1 MMDTNLF
8 PTLTLQY
15 FLSQIKPFGKI
26 VYEYNPFRNYRLSR
40 DKDSKGKRP
49 GEKGFDPSDP
59 NLIEAGTIID
69 LDTTDL
75 QFDLNSPLEIT
86 AQTSYDGSVNLIF
99 NDNKNIPRL
108 INSRFSV
115 LQNNTY
121 EIVDRIGNN
130 DTNLYDEDQF
140 DVDSSLYKR
149 VTSIPKITF
158 NGVTR
163 SGNLPVGNYVVY
175 IKYADADDNET
186 DFVAESGVISCFVGE
201 DCDPFSIEGG
211 MRDQN
216 SNKSISLSISNI
228 DSSYDYVKVYYT
240 RSTSDVDQLRQT
252 MACRINKK
260 FVVRNGSCSV
270 LITGNEDK
278 TDIPVSDIN
287 VQYFMVDKAKAQAT
301 CQNMLFLGNVNKPD
315 LMYEDLQDISLRFLP
330 YIKETDASQLIGD
343 VDFQYS
349 DQSMITTPYEYYNTK
364 NIYYHVGY
372 WSEEI
377 YRLGIVYIMND
388 GSLSPVYNIRG
399 KDVIPQLEDIFD
411 QEAGYSTENYEILDA
426 DGNRQFISSDE
437 ATFQIRDTSNLE
449 NVKGVIR
456 LKGSDSKS
464 QEPIYSVGVFMPEKV
479 ISYLKG
485 KVLGFFIVRQRRI
498 PTILGQA
505 LILPMERNSGTPV
518 IKSQGNYIAER
529 FIPDSRILTQDY
541 QQRLY
546 KEEDSN
552 TVKARYENIS
562 ARAGI
567 CPDFE
572 VNQPY
577 FNQFYTGTTYVTKN
591 CKYQPTTPDL
601 VQSPYDSRHYY
612 ATLGQSTVSDNTT
625 KTKIAAIGDNVPI
638 VMIEGNKFRGRA
650 GEAEEAFRFEYIGSD
665 NNKSD
670 ASNLLRG
677 IYYPYLAM
685 VGDVEIGRMV
695 NIYVPEYSPYKMSE
709 YFQIRYDDHS
719 PYYAIGDRISLQDV
733 RTEFKSN
740 TYDGRYGFYQ
750 DYFRGDCYICNFTH
764 RLNRN
769 FQDPE
774 TPCNDKII
782 DENTWKDNYDVDE
795 KENMSKINRGDINA
809 IQIGSWITCK
819 FRSSYNLSIRS
830 LDPSNP
836 TEEGLTGMKRGFYP
850 LQEMSVQGNT
860 KIPNSYLLNTGFSNG
875 VGEKIAFTL
884 PDVPY
889 IKNRFDNR
897 IIYSDIAVNDAFK
910 NGFRVFQMMHHKD
923 YPRTYGGIMKLVEQ
937 QGSLICVFEHG
948 VAVIPV
954 NERAV
959 AGEGAGGNV
968 FINTSNVLPDNP
980 KMLSDMYGSQ
990 WPESV
995 VKTPYYIYGVDT
1007 VARKIWRTN
1016 GQVLEVISDF
1026 KIQQFLNQNIS
1037 LSERE
1042 LTPVIGI
1049 RNVKSHY
1056 NAYKQDVMFTFYD
1069 NLQGFEEKA
1078 WNICYNEL
1086 MQKWITF
1093 YSWIPSYSANIDNI
1107 YFSFDR
1113 NTSKWVSKL
1122 GTTSKKSTSADGITL
1137 DNVCID
1143 KWHSEELTIE
1153 GETKN
1158 YKFAILDIVN
1168 RPLPNVDKTGVTAI
1182 NTYKLQRDSFK
1193 KYNYFRIENDV
1204 ETYMYDNDGNIIM
1217 VPETDEKGEV
1227 KKDEQENIIKT
1238 EGRQKC
1244 SILILDN
1251 QELLS
1256 RDWEQPVIYLN
1267 IECVISVSHPANNSA
1282 PQDIQEYIAGWKD
1295 FITYNL
1301 GAYQST
1307 IALSTSKIVNNT
1319 AKEYPNLTTDFWKH
1333 GQAGIIDIKD
1343 EIKPC
1348 FWYGKQHPFEFEVVV
1363 VDNPQFHK
1371 IFNNLKII
1379 SNKAKPDSFHY
1390 EVVGESYSFADD
1402 KPNMFIRQEA
1412 TKDFYQYNGSD
1423 IVYNRDFLKLA
1434 PKQLAKSTMFPLY
1447 YSRKDTLNEIEDTY
1461 LPDYNNIEEQYKHI
1475 TSLNKDYVNL
1485 SGSEIVYDRLL
1496 GEFKIWTH
1504 AKAKCISEN
1513 GRIRGNMNYQEDFWD
1528 IQINP
1533 IIFVEKNEF
1542 NADGSSTWVDGN
1554 VPISVG
1560 NSPIPNDLKGFDIN
1574 PNDKASNYMP
1584 QDLIDKGY
1592 DWKNIDT
1599 SDWTTYQY
1607 KDNNGNIHTDVNASA
1622 RKETKIRDKYLKV
1635 RIRYT
1640 GDELAVITAL
1650 KTLYTISYA

>member
-1 MMDTNLF
+1 MDDKLF
-8 PTLTLQY
+8 PELTLQY

-26 VYEYNPFRNYRLSR
+26 VYEYNPLRNYRLSR
-40 DKDSKGKRP
+40 NMDSQGRRP
-49 GEKGFDPSDP
+49 GDPGYNGQDSQ
-59 NLIEAGTIID
+59 LMEAGTILD
-69 LDTTDL
+69 LDTEKL

-86 AQTSYDGSVNLIF
+86 AQNSYDGSVNLIF

-121 EIVDRIGNN
+121 EVVDRIGNN

-140 DVDSSLYKR
+140 DIDTSLYKR
-149 VTSIPKITF
+149 ITSIPKITF
-158 NGVTR
+158 NGVVR
-163 SGNLPVGNYVVY
+163 SGDLSVGNYVIY

-186 DFVAESGVISCFVGE
+186 DFVAESGVISCFIGE

-211 MRDQN
+211 MRNQN
-216 SNKSISLSISNI
+216 SHKSISLTITNI

-240 RSTSDVDQLRQT
+240 RSTSDVDQIRST
-252 MACRINKK
+252 MAYKIEKK
-260 FVVRNGSCSV
+260 FVVRSGSCSV

-278 TDIPVSDIN
+278 TEIPVSDIN
-287 VQYFMVDKAKAQAT
+287 MQYFIVDKAKAQAA

-315 LMYEDLQDISLRFLP
+315 LMYQDLQDVSLRFLP
-330 YIKETDASQLIGD
+330 YIQESPSESLIGN
-343 VDFQYS
+343 VDFEYQ
-349 DQSMITTPYEYYNTK
+349 DQTRISTPYEYYNTK

-399 KDVIPQLEDIFD
+399 KNKIPKLEQIFD
-411 QEAGYSTENYEILDA
+411 KTEGYSNYKYKILDN
-426 DGNRQFISSDE
+426 DKERQFIESDE
-437 ATFQIRDTSNLE
+437 ETFQIKDSSNLE
-449 NVKGVIR
+449 NTKGVVR
-456 LKGSDSKS
+456 LEGSNSANT
-464 QEPIYSVGVFMPEKV
+464 EPIYSIGVFMPEDA
-479 ISYLKG
+479 INYLKD
-485 KVLGFFIVRQRRI
+485 KVSGFFIVRQRRL

-518 IKSQGNYIAER
+518 IKVNGEYISER
-529 FIPDSRILTQDY
+529 FLSDSRILTQDY

-546 KEEDSN
+546 KQSAAKDPS
-552 TVKARYENIS
+552 VKSSYENS
-562 ARAGI
+562 PAKAGI
-567 CPDFE
+567 CPDYE

-577 FNQFYTGTTYVTKN
+577 FNQFYTGTSYVIRN
-591 CKYQPTTPDL
+591 CKYQPTTGL
-601 VQSPYDSRHYY
+601 VQSPFESRHYY
-612 ATLGQSTVSDNTT
+612 IPTTV
-625 KTKIAAIGDNVPI
+625 KTSVTSNNITAKIAAIGDSVPI

-650 GEAEEAFRFEYIGSD
+650 GEAEEAFRFEYIGRD
-665 NNKSD
+665 DVTTK
-670 ASNLLRG
+670 ATNLLRG
-677 IYYPYLAM
+677 SYYPYLAI
-685 VGDVEIGRMV
+685 VGDVEVGRII
-695 NIYVPEYSPYKMSE
+695 NIYIPDYDSNKMSE
-709 YFQIRYDDHS
+709 YFKIRYDDHS
-719 PYYAIGDRISLQDV
+719 PYYAIGDRVSISDIQ
-733 RTEFKSN
+733 TNFKSN
-740 TYDGRYGFYQ
+740 TYEGHYGFYQ
-750 DYFRGDCYICNFTH
+750 DYFRGDCYVCNFTH

-774 TPCNDKII
+774 APCNDKII

-795 KENMSKINRGDINA
+795 KEKMSKINRGDVNA

-850 LQEMSVQGNT
+850 LQSMSVEGNA
-860 KIPNSYLLNTGFSNG
+860 KIPNSYLLNSGFSNG

-897 IIYSDIAVNDAFK
+897 ILYSDIAVNDAFR

-923 YPRTYGGIMKLVEQ
+923 YPRTYGGIMKLVEW
-937 QGSLICVFEHG
+937 QGSLLCVFEHG
-948 VAVIPV
+948 VALIPI

-980 KMLSDMYGSQ
+980 RMLSDMYGSQ

-1042 LTPVIGI
+1042 LTPIIGI
-1049 RNVKSHY
+1049 RNVKTHY
-1056 NAYKQDVMFTFYD
+1056 NAFKQDVMFTFYD
-1069 NLQGFEEKA
+1069 DLYGFEEKV

-1093 YSWIPSYSANIDNI
+1093 YSWVPSYSANIDNI

-1122 GTTSKKSTSADGITL
+1122 GASSKYSTSADGIVL
-1137 DNVCID
+1137 DTPLID
-1143 KWHSEELTIE
+1143 LWQDGKT
-1153 GETKN
+1153 
-1158 YKFAILDIVN
+1158 ALDIVN
-1168 RPLPNVDKTGVTAI
+1168 RPLPNDDRTGVIFDKDFKLVRDPFGNYKKFKIDNGQLILEDKT
-1182 NTYKLQRDSFK
+1182 
-1193 KYNYFRIENDV
+1193 
-1204 ETYMYDNDGNIIM
+1204 
-1217 VPETDEKGEV
+1217 
-1227 KKDEQENIIKT
+1227 
-1238 EGRQKC
+1238 
-1244 SILILDN
+1244 
-1251 QELLS
+1251 LLS
-1256 RDWEQPVIYLN
+1256 STWSQPVIYLN
-1267 IECVISVSHPANNSA
+1267 IECNIALKYKSSKVPADITNYIS
-1282 PQDIQEYIAGWKD
+1282 GWD
-1295 FITYNL
+1295 EFLTYNM

-1307 IALSTSKIVNNT
+1307 IALSTSTIVNNS
-1319 AKEYPNLTTDFWKH
+1319 AKENPNLTTDFWKH
-1333 GQAGIIDIKD
+1333 GQSGIIDIKD

-1371 IFNNLKII
+1371 IFNDLKII
-1379 SNKAKPDSFHY
+1379 SNKAKPESFHY
-1390 EVVGESYSFADD
+1390 EIVGEVYTFADD
-1402 KPNMFIRQEA
+1402 KQNMFIRQEA

-1423 IVYNRDFLKLA
+1423 ITYDRNFLKLTG
-1434 PKQLAKSTMFPLY
+1434 KQRKIIGESGEGYNDRSTMFPLY
-1447 YSRKDTLNEIEDTY
+1447 YSRVDTINEVEDSY
-1461 LPDYNNIEEQYKHI
+1461 RQL
-1475 TSLNKDYVNL
+1475 TSSNKDYVNL

-1496 GEFKIWTH
+1496 GEFRIWTH
-1504 AKAKCISEN
+1504 AKAKCISEGKY

-1528 IQINP
+1528 VQINP
-1533 IIFVEKNEF
+1533 IIFVEKNEEDW
-1542 NADGSSTWVDGN
+1542 NKSSN
-1554 VPISVG
+1554 EQKVPISVG
-1560 NSPIPNDLKGFDIN
+1560 NSPVPNDLKGFDITE
-1574 PNDKASNYMP
+1574 DTKLEDYMP
-1584 QDLIDKGY
+1584 EDLRELGYGYQD
-1592 DWKNIDT
+1592 IDT
-1599 SDWTTYQY
+1599 SDWTVYPY
-1607 KDNNGNIHTDVNASA
+1607 KTQGGMIKYVTNANA

-1640 GDELAVITAL
+1640 GDELAIITAL

>member
-1 MMDTNLF
+1 MNDNLF

-26 VYEYNPFRNYRLSR
+26 VYEYNPFRNYRLS
-40 DKDSKGKRP
+40 KNMDSKGRRP
-49 GEKGFDPSDP
+49 GDDGYNPDDPE
-59 NLIEAGTIID
+59 LMEAGTIVD
-69 LDTTDL
+69 LDTKDL

-86 AQTSYDGSVNLIF
+86 AQSSYDGSVNLIF

-121 EIVDRIGNN
+121 EIVDRVGNN

-140 DVDSSLYKR
+140 DIDTSLYKR
-149 VTSIPKITF
+149 VISIPKITF

-163 SGNLPVGNYVVY
+163 SGDLSVGNYVIY

-186 DFVAESGVISCFVGE
+186 DFVAESGIISCFVGE

-216 SNKSISLSISNI
+216 SHKSISLTISNI
-228 DSSYDYVKVYYT
+228 DSSYDYIKVYYT
-240 RSTSDVDQLRQT
+240 RSTSDVDQLRHT
-252 MACRINKK
+252 MACRIDKK

-278 TDIPVSDIN
+278 TDIPISDIN
-287 VQYFMVDKAKAQAT
+287 VQYFMVDKAKAQAA

-315 LMYEDLQDISLRFLP
+315 LMYADLQDISLRFLP
-330 YIKETDASQLIGD
+330 YIKETTAASLIGD
-343 VDFQYS
+343 VDFQYI
-349 DQSMITTPYEYYNTK
+349 DQTKISTPYEYYNTK

-399 KDVIPQLEDIFD
+399 KDKIPQLSDIFNS
-411 QEAGYSTENYEILDA
+411 EKGYSTDNYEIIDNNG
-426 DGNRQFISSDE
+426 DRQFILSDE
-437 ATFQIRDTSNLE
+437 ATFQIRNTSNLE

-456 LKGSDSKS
+456 LKGSNKAS
-464 QEPIYSVGVFMPEKV
+464 QEPIYSIGVFMPEAV
-479 ISYLKG
+479 MQYLKG

-505 LILPMERNSGTPV
+505 FILPMERNSGTPV
-518 IKSQGNYIAER
+518 IRLGDEYIAER

-541 QQRLY
+541 SQRLY
-546 KEEDSN
+546 KERASDPAIKS
-552 TVKARYENIS
+552 KYENIS

-567 CPDFE
+567 CPDYE

-577 FNQFYTGTTYVTKN
+577 FNQFYTGTSYVTKN
-591 CKYQPTTPDL
+591 CKYQPSTGL
-601 VQSPYDSRHYY
+601 IQSPYDSRHYY
-612 ATLGQSTVSDNTT
+612 TTIGISNSTSDNIVNA
-625 KTKIAAIGDNVPI
+625 KIAAVGDNIPI
-638 VMIEGNKFRGRA
+638 VMLEDNKFRGRA
-650 GEAEEAFRFEYIGSD
+650 GEAEEAFRFEYIGKDD
-665 NNKSD
+665 NRSK
-670 ASNLLRG
+670 ATNLLRG
-677 IYYPYLAM
+677 SYYPYLAM
-685 VGDVEIGRMV
+685 VGDIEIGHLV
-695 NIYVPEYSPYKMSE
+695 NIYIPDYSEYKMSQ
-709 YFQIRYDDHS
+709 YFQTRYDDNS
-719 PYYAIGDRISLQDV
+719 PYYAIGDRVAIADV
-733 RTEFKSN
+733 WTNFKSN

-750 DYFRGDCYICNFTH
+750 DYFRGDCYVCNFTH

-782 DENTWKDNYDVDE
+782 DENTWKDNYKLDDKE
-795 KENMSKINRGDINA
+795 KMSKINRGDVNA

-836 TEEGLTGMKRGFYP
+836 TEEGLVGMKRGFYP
-850 LQEMSVQGNT
+850 LQEMSVQGNA
-860 KIPNSYLLNTGFSNG
+860 KIPNSYLLNAGYSNG
-875 VGEKIAFTL
+875 VSEKIAFTL

-910 NGFRVFQMMHHKD
+910 NGFRVFQMMHYKD
-923 YPRTYGGIMKLVEQ
+923 YPRTYGGIIKLIEW
-937 QGSLICVFEHG
+937 QGNLLCVFEHG
-948 VAVIPV
+948 IALIPV

-980 KMLSDMYGSQ
+980 RMLSDMYGSQ

-995 VKTPYYIYGVDT
+995 IKTPYYIYGVDT

-1016 GQVLEVISDF
+1016 GQVVEVISDF

-1042 LTPVIGI
+1042 LTPIIGI
-1049 RNVKSHY
+1049 RNVKAHY
-1056 NAYKQDVMFTFYD
+1056 NAFKQDVMFTFYD
-1069 NLQGFEEKA
+1069 NLQGFEEKV

-1093 YSWIPSYSANIDNI
+1093 YSWVPSYSANIDNI

-1113 NTSKWVSKL
+1113 NTSKWISKL
-1122 GTTSKKSTSADGITL
+1122 GTTNKQSTSADGIVL
-1137 DNVCID
+1137 DTPLID
-1143 KWHSEELTIE
+1143 EW
-1153 GETKN
+1153 KN
-1158 YKFAILDIVN
+1158 DRTTLDIVN
-1168 RPLPNVDKTGVTAI
+1168 RPLPNSDKTGIITTKTFRLVRDI
-1182 NTYKLQRDSFK
+1182 YKNYDKFK
-1193 KYNYFRIENDV
+1193 I
-1204 ETYMYDNDGNIIM
+1204 DG
-1217 VPETDEKGEV
+1217 D
-1227 KKDEQENIIKT
+1227 Q
-1238 EGRQKC
+1238 
-1244 SILILDN
+1244 LILEDKS
-1251 QELLS
+1251 LLS
-1256 RDWEQPVIYLN
+1256 STWEQPVIYLN
-1267 IECVISVSHPANNSA
+1267 VECNISLKYKSTNIPADVSN
-1282 PQDIQEYIAGWKD
+1282 YIAGWD
-1295 FITYNL
+1295 EFITYNI

-1307 IALSTSKIVNNT
+1307 IALSTSTIVNNS
-1319 AKEYPNLTTDFWKH
+1319 AKEKPNLTTDFWKH
-1333 GQAGIIDIKD
+1333 GQSGIIDIKD

-1390 EVVGESYSFADD
+1390 EIVGQTYTFADD

-1423 IVYNRDFLKLA
+1423 ITYDRNFLKLTG
-1434 PKQLAKSTMFPLY
+1434 KQRKVLGETGNIYNDKSTMFPLY
-1447 YSRKDTLNEIEDTY
+1447 YSRIDTINEVEDK
-1461 LPDYNNIEEQYKHI
+1461 YKQM
-1475 TSLNKDYVNL
+1475 TSPNKDYVNL

-1496 GEFKIWTH
+1496 GEFRIWTH
-1504 AKAKCISEN
+1504 AKAKSISEGRF

-1533 IIFVEKNEF
+1533 IIFVENNEQDWNTF
-1542 NADGSSTWVDGN
+1542 NGKQK

-1560 NSPIPNDLKGFDIN
+1560 NSPIPNDLQGFNIDEN
-1574 PNDKASNYMP
+1574 TELENYMP
-1584 QDLIDKGY
+1584 EDLRKLGY
-1592 DWKNIDT
+1592 NLNDIDT
-1599 SDWTTYQY
+1599 SDWTTYPY
-1607 KDNNGNIHTDVNASA
+1607 KRPNGSIQLVTNAKA

-1640 GDELAVITAL
+1640 GDELAIITAL

>member
-1 MMDTNLF
+1 MEDDLF
-8 PTLTLQY
+8 PKLTLQY

-40 DKDSKGKRP
+40 NMDSKGRRP
-49 GEKGFDPSDP
+49 GDVGYDSEDPE
-59 NLIEAGTIID
+59 LMEAGMIAD
-69 LDTTDL
+69 LDTKDL

-86 AQTSYDGSVNLIF
+86 AQNSYDGSINLIF

-140 DVDSSLYKR
+140 DIDTSLYKR
-149 VTSIPKITF
+149 ITSIPKITF
-158 NGVTR
+158 DGVTR
-163 SGNLPVGNYVVY
+163 SGSLPVGNYVVY

-186 DFVAESGVISCFVGE
+186 DFVAESGIISCFVGE

-211 MRDQN
+211 MRNQN
-216 SNKSISLSISNI
+216 SHKSILLTISNI
-228 DSSYDYVKVYYT
+228 DTSYDYIKIYYT
-240 RSTSDVDQLRQT
+240 RSTSDVDQIRHT
-252 MACRINKK
+252 MACRVDKK
-260 FVVRNGSCSV
+260 FAVRNGVCSV

-278 TDIPVSDIN
+278 TDIPISDIN
-287 VQYFMVDKAKAQAT
+287 VQYFMVDKAKTQAA

-315 LMYEDLQDISLRFLP
+315 LMYEDLQDVSLRFLP
-330 YIKETDASQLIGD
+330 YIEETSSASLIGD
-343 VDFQYS
+343 VDFQYI
-349 DQSMITTPYEYYNTK
+349 DQTKISTPYEYYNTK

-377 YRLGIVYIMND
+377 YRLGIVYILND

-399 KDVIPQLEDIFD
+399 KNEIPKLDNIFD
-411 QEAGYSTENYEILDA
+411 PGEGYSTDNYEVLDKKG
-426 DGNRQFISSDE
+426 DRQFIISDE
-437 ATFQIRDTSNLE
+437 TTFQIRNASNLE

-456 LKGSDSKS
+456 LKGSNEAS
-464 QEPIYSVGVFMPEKV
+464 QEPIYSIGVFMPE
-479 ISYLKG
+479 SAMQYLKG

-505 LILPMERNSGTPV
+505 LILPMDRNSGTPV
-518 IKSQGNYIAER
+518 IKLEDEYIVER
-529 FIPDSRILTQDY
+529 FISDSRVLTQDY
-541 QQRLY
+541 SQRLY
-546 KEEDSN
+546 KQKASDSA
-552 TVKARYENIS
+552 VKSNYENTS

-567 CPDFE
+567 CPDYE

-577 FNQFYTGTTYVTKN
+577 FNQFYTGTSYITKN
-591 CKYQPTTPDL
+591 CRYQPSAGLIQDPC
-601 VQSPYDSRHYY
+601 DSRHYY
-612 ATLGQSTVSDNTT
+612 TTIGISNSTSDNIINA
-625 KTKIAAIGDNVPI
+625 KIAAIGDNVPI
-638 VMIEGNKFRGRA
+638 VTLEGNKFRGRA
-650 GEAEEAFRFEYIGSD
+650 GEAEEAFRFEYIGKDD
-665 NNKSD
+665 NRSK
-670 ASNLLRG
+670 ATNLLRAS
-677 IYYPYLAM
+677 YYPYLAM
-685 VGDVEIGRMV
+685 VGDIEIGKLV
-695 NIYVPEYSPYKMSE
+695 NIYVPDYSQYKMTE
-709 YFQIRYDDHS
+709 YFQVRYNDHS
-719 PYYAIGDRISLQDV
+719 PYYAIGDRIAITDMLTD
-733 RTEFKSN
+733 FKSN

-750 DYFRGDCYICNFTH
+750 DYFRGDCYVCNFTH

-774 TPCNDKII
+774 APCNDKII
-782 DENTWKDNYDVDE
+782 DKNTWKDNYDIDE
-795 KENMSKINRGDINA
+795 KEKMSKINRGDVNA

-850 LQEMSVQGNT
+850 LQEMSVQGNA
-860 KIPNSYLLNTGFSNG
+860 KIPNSYLLNSGYSNG
-875 VGEKIAFTL
+875 VSEKIAFTL

-910 NGFRVFQMMHHKD
+910 NGFRVFQMMHYKD
-923 YPRTYGGIMKLVEQ
+923 YPRTYGGIMKLIEW
-937 QGSLICVFEHG
+937 QGSLLCVFEHG
-948 VAVIPV
+948 VALIPV

-959 AGEGAGGNV
+959 AGEGVGGEV

-980 KMLSDMYGSQ
+980 RMLSDMYGSQ

-1042 LTPVIGI
+1042 LTPIIGI

-1056 NAYKQDVMFTFYD
+1056 NAFKQDVMFTFYD
-1069 NLQGFEEKA
+1069 NLQGFEEKV

-1093 YSWIPSYSANIDNI
+1093 YSWVPSYSANIDNM
-1107 YFSFDR
+1107 YFSFNR
-1113 NTSKWVSKL
+1113 NTSKWISKL
-1122 GTTSKKSTSADGITL
+1122 GTTSSNSTSADGITV
-1137 DNVCID
+1137 DNVQID
-1143 KWHSEELTIE
+1143 QWHEETLTVNKGTADE
-1153 GETKN
+1153 KTLN
-1158 YKFAILDIVN
+1158 CKFAILDIVN
-1168 RPLPNVDKTGVTAI
+1168 RPLPNTDKTNVTAI
-1182 NTYKLQRDSFK
+1182 KQYQLQRDSFK
-1193 KYNYFRIENDV
+1193 KYEFFTIYNRV
-1204 ETYMYDNDGNIIM
+1204 EVNCYDKDGKIIYQTDEDGN
-1217 VPETDEKGEV
+1217 VTSTPST
-1227 KKDEQENIIKT
+1227 QEA
-1238 EGRQKC
+1238 
-1244 SILILDN
+1244 SILVLN
-1251 QELLS
+1251 NNTLLQPNTW
-1256 RDWEQPVIYLN
+1256 DQPVLYLN
-1267 IECVISVSHPANNSA
+1267 IQCDISVQSESGSL
-1282 PQDIQEYIAGWKD
+1282 DIQEYLGGWSD
-1295 FITYNL
+1295 YVTYNM

-1307 IALSTSKIVNNT
+1307 IALSTSTIINNS
-1319 AKEYPNLTTDFWKH
+1319 AKERLNLTTDFWKH
-1333 GQAGIIDIKD
+1333 GQSSIIDIKD

-1379 SNKAKPDSFHY
+1379 SNKAKPESFHY
-1390 EVVGESYSFADD
+1390 EIVGQAYTFADD

-1423 IVYNRDFLKLA
+1423 ILYDRNFLKLTGEQR
-1434 PKQLAKSTMFPLY
+1434 KVLGESEEVYNDKSTMFPLY
-1447 YSRKDTLNEIEDTY
+1447 YSRIDTINEVEDR
-1461 LPDYNNIEEQYKHI
+1461 YKQM
-1475 TSLNKDYVNL
+1475 TSSNKDYTNL
-1485 SGSEIVYDRLL
+1485 SGSEIVYDKLL
-1496 GEFKIWTH
+1496 GEFRIWTH
-1504 AKAKCISEN
+1504 AKAKCISEGRF

-1533 IIFVEKNEF
+1533 IIFVEKNEEDWNTF
-1542 NADGSSTWVDGN
+1542 NGKQK

-1560 NSPIPNDLKGFDIN
+1560 NSPIPNDLKGFNIAEDTDL
-1574 PNDKASNYMP
+1574 NDYMP
-1584 QDLIDKGY
+1584 EDLQKLGY
-1592 DWKNIDT
+1592 DLSDIDV
-1599 SDWTTYQY
+1599 SDWTTYPY
-1607 KDNNGNIHTDVNASA
+1607 KASDGSIQLATNANA

-1640 GDELAVITAL
+1640 GDELAIITAL
-1650 KTLYTISYA
+1650 ETLYTISYA

>member
-1 MMDTNLF
+1 MDKSLF
-8 PTLTLQY
+8 PELTLQY

-26 VYEYNPFRNYRLSR
+26 VYEYNPFRNYRLSK
-40 DKDSKGKRP
+40 DKDSKGKRSGDNDFNP
-49 GEKGFDPSDP
+49 KDP
-59 NLIEAGTIID
+59 NLIEAGTIVD
-69 LDTTDL
+69 LDTSDL

-140 DVDSSLYKR
+140 DIDSSLYKR
-149 VTSIPKITF
+149 VTNIPKITF

-163 SGNLPVGNYVVY
+163 SGSLPVGNYVVY

-186 DFVAESGVISCFVGE
+186 DFVAESGVISCFIGE

-216 SNKSISLSISNI
+216 SNKSISLFINNI
-228 DSSYDYVKVYYT
+228 DSSYDYVKIYYT
-240 RSTSDVDQLRQT
+240 RSTSDIDQLRQT
-252 MACRINKK
+252 TAYKIHKK
-260 FVVRNGSCSV
+260 FVVHNGSCSV

-278 TDIPVSDIN
+278 TNIPISGIN
-287 VQYFMVDKAKAQAT
+287 TQYFIVNKAKAQAV
-301 CQNMLFLGNVNKPD
+301 CQNMLFLGNINKPD

-330 YIKETDASQLIGD
+330 YIKETDPRQLIGN
-343 VDFQYS
+343 VDFQYN
-349 DQSMITTPYEYYNTK
+349 DQSNIATPYEYYNTK

-399 KDVIPQLEDIFD
+399 RDVIPQLEDIFNS
-411 QEAGYSTENYEILDA
+411 EVGYSTENYEVLDS

-437 ATFQIRDTSNLE
+437 ATFQIENTSDLE

-456 LKGSDSKS
+456 LKGSDTQA
-464 QEPIYSVGVFMPEKV
+464 QEPVYSIGVFMPEEA
-479 ISYLKG
+479 INYLKG
-485 KVLGFFIVRQRRI
+485 KVLGFFIVRQRRV

-505 LILPMERNSGTPV
+505 LVLPIERNSGTPA
-518 IKSQGNYIAER
+518 IKSDEGYVIER

-546 KEEDSN
+546 VEGSASTSIN
-552 TVKARYENIS
+552 IGYEATL

-577 FNQFYTGTTYVTKN
+577 FNQFYTGTTYITKN
-591 CKYQPTTPDL
+591 CKYQPTTNL
-601 VQSPYDSRHYY
+601 MQSPYNSRHYY
-612 ATLGQSTVSDNTT
+612 ASVGHSSVKDANI
-625 KTKIAAIGDNVPI
+625 KTKIAAVGDNVPI
-638 VMIEGNKFRGRA
+638 IIIDGNKFRGRA
-650 GEAEEAFRFEYIGSD
+650 GEAEEAFRFECIGLD
-665 NNKSD
+665 NNQSD
-670 ASNLLRG
+670 AANLIRG
-677 IYYPYLAM
+677 AYYPYLAM
-685 VGDVEIGRMV
+685 VGNLEIGNLI
-695 NIYVPEYSPYKMSE
+695 NIYIPEYDSHKMEE
-709 YFQIRYDDHS
+709 YFRTRYDDNS
-719 PYYAIGDRISLQDV
+719 PYYAIGDRISLEDV
-733 RTEFKSN
+733 KTEFKSN
-740 TYDGRYGFYQ
+740 TYNTRYGFYQ

-774 TPCNDKII
+774 APCNDKII

-795 KENMSKINRGDINA
+795 KEKMSKINRGDINA

-836 TEEGLTGMKRGFYP
+836 TEEGLTGIKRGFYP

-860 KIPNSYLLNTGFSNG
+860 KIPNSYLLNSGFSNG

-884 PDVPY
+884 PNIPY

-910 NGFRVFQMMHHKD
+910 NGFRVFQMMHYKD
-923 YPRTYGGIMKLVEQ
+923 YPRTYGGIVKLVEW

-980 KMLSDMYGSQ
+980 RMLSDMYGSQ
-990 WPESV
+990 WSESV
-995 VKTPYYIYGVDT
+995 IKTPYYVYGVDT

-1107 YFSFDR
+1107 YFSFNR
-1113 NTSKWVSKL
+1113 NTSKWISKL
-1122 GTTSKKSTSADGITL
+1122 GATSKLSTSADGITI
-1137 DNVCID
+1137 DNVQID
-1143 KWHSEELTIE
+1143 KWHVDEFTIQNQ
-1153 GETKN
+1153 TKQ
-1158 YKFAILDIVN
+1158 YRFAILDIVN
-1168 RPLPNVDKTGVTAI
+1168 RPLPNTDKTGVTAT
-1182 NTYKLQRDSFK
+1182 NEYKLQRDSFG
-1193 KYNYFRIENDV
+1193 KYNYFHIINNIEIN
-1204 ETYMYDNDGNIIM
+1204 MYDD
-1217 VPETDEKGEV
+1217 
-1227 KKDEQENIIKT
+1227 
-1238 EGRQKC
+1238 EGRIVSKEGNPVKQVA
-1244 SILILDN
+1244 SILVLKDSSLLDLDEEDSYKN
-1251 QELLS
+1251 WDS
-1256 RDWEQPVIYLN
+1256 PVIYLN
-1267 IECVISVSHPANNSA
+1267 IECAIKVSSSA
-1282 PQDIQEYIAGWKD
+1282 EESTPQDIQNYIAGWD
-1295 FITYNL
+1295 NFITYNL

-1307 IALSTSKIVNNT
+1307 IALSTSTIINNPIKNT
-1319 AKEYPNLTTDFWKH
+1319 NGKSLLNLTTDFWKH

-1343 EIKPC
+1343 DIKPC
-1348 FWYGKQHPFEFEVVV
+1348 FWYGTQHPFEFEIIVA
-1363 VDNPQFHK
+1363 DNPQFHK

-1379 SNKAKPDSFHY
+1379 SNKAKPESFHY
-1390 EVVGESYSFADD
+1390 EIVGQTYQFAND
-1402 KPNMFIRQEA
+1402 KENMFIRQEA
-1412 TKDFYQYNGSD
+1412 TKDFYQYNGSN
-1423 IVYNRDFLKLA
+1423 ITYNRDFLKRT
-1434 PKQLAKSTMFPLY
+1434 PNQLKKSVMLPLY
-1447 YSRKDTLNEIEDTY
+1447 YSRIDTINEIEDTY
-1461 LPDYNNIEEQYKHI
+1461 KKM
-1475 TSLNKDYVNL
+1475 TSSNKDYVNL
-1485 SGSEIVYDRLL
+1485 SGSEIVYDKLL

-1504 AKAKCISEN
+1504 AQAKCISEG
-1513 GRIRGNMNYQEDFWD
+1513 GRLRGNMNYQEDFWD

-1542 NADGSSTWVDGN
+1542 NDDGSSTWINGN

-1574 PNDKASNYMP
+1574 PNDETSNYMP

-1622 RKETKIRDKYLKV
+1622 RKEAKIRDKYLKV

-1640 GDELAVITAL
+1640 GDELATITAL